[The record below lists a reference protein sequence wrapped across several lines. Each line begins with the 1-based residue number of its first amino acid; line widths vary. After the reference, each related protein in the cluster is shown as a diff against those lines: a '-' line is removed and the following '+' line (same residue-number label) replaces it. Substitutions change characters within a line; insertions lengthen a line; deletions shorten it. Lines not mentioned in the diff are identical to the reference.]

1 MQKASLVKGTR
12 DFGPVEVAKRNHIFE
27 TIRTVFKSYGFAP
40 IETPSLEKT
49 ETLTGKY
56 GDEGDQLLFHIL
68 NNGDILSKANTESSQ
83 ALKKSVS
90 DKGLRYD
97 LTVPFARFTAMN
109 RHAIK
114 MPFKRYQMQAVWRA
128 DRPQKGRYREFWQ
141 CDADTI
147 GTNSLVCEVEC
158 IEMFD
163 KVFSALGLPVTIHLN
178 HRKLL
183 EAIAHQLGFKNN
195 FTAFSV
201 AIDKLDK
208 IGMDGVLKELQSK
221 AMDTSILEG
230 NPTLLSAENFD
241 TDEIENC
248 NSIFNSDLAKTAI
261 GELSEILNYLG
272 NLNNAVLLDK
282 ALARGLSYYTGCI
295 FEVKLK
301 NQNYGSVAAGGR
313 YDNLTEVFG
322 VKDISGI
329 GISFGADRIYDILEE
344 LNLFPEDTTKLADVL
359 VCPMDKEAMSYALQ
373 IASNIRSSSKLATI
387 VYPKAAKLKKQL
399 DYANAIGASYALVLG
414 SEEMENKSISLKNLT
429 TGEQE
434 IVKAGEIT
442 GHLK

>member
-27 TIRTVFKSYGFAP
+27 TIKGVFKSYGFAP

-56 GDEGDQLLFHIL
+56 GEEGDQLLFHVL
-68 NNGDILSKANTESSQ
+68 NNGDILGKANTENNHS
-83 ALKKSVS
+83 LKKSIS
-90 DKGLRYD
+90 NKGLRYD

-147 GTNSLVCEVEC
+147 GTNSLICEVES

-163 KVFSALGLPVTIHLN
+163 KVFTTLGLPVTIHLN

-183 EAIAHQLGFKNN
+183 EAIAQDLGFADH
-195 FTAFSV
+195 FTEFSV

-208 IGMDGVLKELQSK
+208 IGMDGVIKELESK
-221 AMDTSILEG
+221 NLDTK
-230 NPTLLSAENFD
+230 TLQDNSNALSANV
-241 TDEIENC
+241 
-248 NSIFNSDLAKTAI
+248 FNA
-261 GELSEILNYLG
+261 SEIQNCKTSFKSELAQTALAELTEILGYLG
-272 NLNNAVLLDK
+272 ALNNDVVLDK

-295 FEVKLK
+295 LEVKLK
-301 NQNYGSVAAGGR
+301 EQSYGSVAAGGR
-313 YDNLTEVFG
+313 YDDLTEVFG

-329 GISFGADRIYDILEE
+329 GISFGADRIYDVLEE
-344 LNLFPEDTTKLADVL
+344 LNLFPAETTKLADIL

-373 IASNIRSSSKLATI
+373 IAANIRTESAHATI

-399 DYANAIGASYALVLG
+399 DYANAIGAKYAIVLG
-414 SEEMENKSISLKNLT
+414 SNEMENKTVSLKDLES
-429 TGEQE
+429 GQQE
-434 IVKAGEIT
+434 NMNSIDLIS
-442 GHLK
+442 HLK